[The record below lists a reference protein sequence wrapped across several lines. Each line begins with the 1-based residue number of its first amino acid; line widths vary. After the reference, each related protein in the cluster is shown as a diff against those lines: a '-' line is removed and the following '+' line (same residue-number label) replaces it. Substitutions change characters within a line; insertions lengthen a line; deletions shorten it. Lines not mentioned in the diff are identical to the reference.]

1 MREKPLAGTN
11 SRRAAALPSM
21 LLLLAAAACSAP
33 EQPQMPPPEVT
44 VETVKAA
51 TIDNVIEVPGR
62 VQAVRTAD
70 VRARVTG
77 IVARRLYEEG
87 SDVRAG
93 QPLFAIDPRE
103 LQASL
108 SASLA
113 QAQRAE
119 ATARNARQDV
129 DHYRPLLTDQAISK
143 QEYDAAVARLGQ
155 AEADVLQTKA
165 QVETARLNLSYATVT
180 APISGRA
187 RRAEVT
193 EGALVSAAEATL
205 LTVIEQVNPVYVNFS
220 QSSSEFLAIRRDMAS
235 GALSAPAIG
244 RTRVEL
250 QLEDGSTFAQTGRL
264 DFLDLAFDEST
275 GAAAIRAEF
284 PNPGTILLPGQ
295 FVRARVF
302 AGTRANAIMVPQRA
316 VQVGAHGVPLPR
328 RHEQA
333 GQRAGEAG
341 TNAYLALPPQAR
353 DAVDKVVPAA
363 AKKRKKK
370 GKVLIVLGLAGIAA
384 GGYLVYSSKQKK
396 EQAREAQAAARASQA
411 AAADPAKANP
421 IAPRTPADSR
431 HVRRRDRR
439 ASASRRTG
447 GSTVA
452 GMSTETIARDSPKA
466 VR

>member
-1 MREKPLAGTN
+1 MSLKPLAGTT

-21 LLLLAAAACSAP
+21 LLLLAVAACSAP

-129 DHYRPLLTDQAISK
+129 DRYRPLLTDQAISK

-155 AEADVLQTKA
+155 ADADVLQARA
-165 QVETARLNLSYATVT
+165 QVESARLNLGYATVT

-193 EGALVSAAEATL
+193 EGALVSAAEGTL

-316 VQVGAHGVPLPR
+316 VQVGPR
-328 RHEQA
+328 GGAVMVVTADSKAEARPVQLGDLRGAEWVVLSGLKPGERVIVDGLQKVQPGTPVRIA
-333 GQRAGEAG
+333 APKPAPGQPSQGQPAAAQSAAG
-341 TNAYLALPPQAR
+341 TN
-353 DAVDKVVPAA
+353 
-363 AKKRKKK
+363 
-370 GKVLIVLGLAGIAA
+370 
-384 GGYLVYSSKQKK
+384 
-396 EQAREAQAAARASQA
+396 
-411 AAADPAKANP
+411 
-421 IAPRTPADSR
+421 
-431 HVRRRDRR
+431 
-439 ASASRRTG
+439 
-447 GSTVA
+447 
-452 GMSTETIARDSPKA
+452 
-466 VR
+466 